1 MSKVAVVGAGYV
13 GLTTAMCLAHLEHE
27 VCCVDI
33 NDERIAGLRA
43 GVVPI
48 REDGMEDLLRAGLD
62 SSRLTFSTNAGD
74 AVADAEFVFLCVGTP
89 SDDNG
94 EADLSAVDAV
104 ATAIAPHLMPGV
116 VIVNKSTM
124 PVGST
129 RRVHRVLSEA
139 GAAHEEFGVAS
150 NPEFLREGAAIRDFL
165 HPSRVVVGAE
175 DAATAQRVADL
186 YRPLGAPV
194 VITSPASAEL
204 IKYAANAFLATKIS
218 YANAI
223 AALSE
228 AVGADVVDVMLGM
241 GYDPRIGP
249 EFLKPG
255 PGFGGSCF
263 PKDISA
269 LLHTARE
276 AGYHFDLLDGV
287 VAVNEEQR
295 ERVVTKIRD
304 AAGGSLAGV
313 RVGVWGLTFKAN
325 TDDVRDSPAIA
336 VVRDLL
342 AEGAEVVAHDPALD
356 HPPVEGITLAPSP
369 LEAAKATAVVA
380 VLTEWDE
387 YRWIDPPELAAMVSE
402 RRIVDARNLLDPVV
416 WRRAGFVI
424 TGIGR
429 L

>member
-1 MSKVAVVGAGYV
+1 MLTSTMSALQGSAV
-13 GLTTAMCLAHLEHE
+13 
-27 VCCVDI
+27 
-33 NDERIAGLRA
+33 

-62 SSRLTFSTNAGD
+62 SSRLTFSTNVGD

-223 AALSE
+223 VALSE

-356 HPPVEGITLAPSP
+356 HPPVEGITLASSP
-369 LEAAKATAVVA
+369 LEAAQTAAVVA

>member
-33 NDERIAGLRA
+33 NEDRIVGLRS

-48 REDGMEDLLRAGLD
+48 REDGMEALLREGLE
-62 SSRLTFSTNAGD
+62 SGRLSFSTKAGE
-74 AVADAEFVFLCVGTP
+74 AVSNAEFVFLCVGTP
-89 SDDNG
+89 SDDKG

-104 ATAIAPHLMPGV
+104 ATTIAPHLMPGV

-175 DAATAQRVADL
+175 DSATAQRVADL

-295 ERVVTKIRD
+295 ERVVNKIRD
-304 AAGGSLAGV
+304 AAGGSLKGTRIA
-313 RVGVWGLTFKAN
+313 VWGLTFKAN
-325 TDDVRDSPAIA
+325 TDDVRDSPAVA
-336 VVRDLL
+336 VVNDLL
-342 AEGAEVVAHDPALD
+342 TEGAEVVAHDPALQ
-356 HPPVEGITLAPSP
+356 HSPVEGVTLAASATD
-369 LEAAKATAVVA
+369 AATGAAVVA
-380 VLTEWDE
+380 LLTEWDE
-387 YRWIDPPELAAMVSE
+387 YRWIDPKELGAIVKE
-402 RRIVDARNLLDPVV
+402 RKIVDARNLLDPIV
-416 WRRAGFVI
+416 WRREGFVI
-424 TGIGR
+424 NGIGR